1 MLSENVKALFASV
14 EDLCAKYGRRRGE
27 IKILAATKTVDCER
41 MNVLPSLGITDVGEN
56 RVQEFR
62 EKYGKVA
69 NVNWHIIGELQTNK
83 AKYVVGKTAMIHSL
97 DRPSLA
103 DEIDR
108 LSEKCSVISDVLIE
122 VNMGGEQSK
131 SGVSA
136 DGLDALYDYAAEKKN
151 LRIRGLMS
159 VLPIGADERLY
170 ERLYKL
176 YEKKK
181 GGVFDTLSA
190 GMSGDYPI
198 AIKHGAN
205 LIRPGSVIFGK
216 RN

>member
-1 MLSENVKALFASV
+1 M
-14 EDLCAKYGRRRGE
+14 
-27 IKILAATKTVDCER
+27 
-41 MNVLPSLGITDVGEN
+41 
-56 RVQEFR
+56 
-62 EKYGKVA
+62 
-69 NVNWHIIGELQTNK
+69 
-83 AKYVVGKTAMIHSL
+83 
-97 DRPSLA
+97 
-103 DEIDR
+103 
-108 LSEKCSVISDVLIE
+108 
-122 VNMGGEQSK
+122 
-131 SGVSA
+131 
-136 DGLDALYDYAAEKKN
+136 DALYDYAAEKKN

>member
-1 MLSENVKALFASV
+1 M
-14 EDLCAKYGRRRGE
+14 
-27 IKILAATKTVDCER
+27 
-41 MNVLPSLGITDVGEN
+41 
-56 RVQEFR
+56 
-62 EKYGKVA
+62 
-69 NVNWHIIGELQTNK
+69 
-83 AKYVVGKTAMIHSL
+83 
-97 DRPSLA
+97 
-103 DEIDR
+103 
-108 LSEKCSVISDVLIE
+108 LIE